1 MTSQTDPSESPDDSS
16 SVPPAGADR
25 RRDLLAAIPDL
36 PKVLLHD
43 HLDGGVRPATVV
55 DLAADLGHDLPTR
68 DPGELGAWFRGAADS
83 GSLERYLETFA
94 HSAGVMQTAEG
105 LRRVAREAVEDLAD
119 DGVVYAESRFAPEL
133 HTERGLSLQQVVDAV
148 LEGYDEGVRA
158 AAARGRAIVVRALL
172 TAMRQADRWEEVA
185 ALAVA
190 NRDRGV
196 VGFDI
201 AGPEA
206 GYPPERRA
214 AAFAILHDAWLPATV
229 HAGEADGLASIAGA
243 LRVGASRLGHGVR
256 IADDVRVGERG
267 AALGPLAH
275 WVRDRRVPLEVAPTS
290 NVHTG
295 AAASIAEHPITA
307 LLRAGFAVT
316 VNTDNRL
323 QSGTSMSAEFAALV
337 EHAGWTLAD
346 LRQVTLTAAH
356 HAFVHEDARTAL
368 IDEIITPGYARAGGG
383 RHVA

>member
-1 MTSQTDPSESPDDSS
+1 MTSQTDRQDDAGESPDGSIG
-16 SVPPAGADR
+16 VPSAGTDR

-43 HLDGGVRPATVV
+43 HLDGGLRPATVV
-55 DLAADLGHDLPTR
+55 DLAADLGHRLPTT
-68 DPGELGAWFRGAADS
+68 DPDELGAWFRAAADS
-83 GSLERYLETFA
+83 GSLESYLETFT
-94 HSAGVMQTAEG
+94 HTAGVMQTPDG

-133 HTERGLSLQQVVDAV
+133 HTERGLSLEQVVDAV
-148 LEGYDEGVRA
+148 LGGFDEGVRA
-158 AAARGRAIVVRALL
+158 AAGRGRRIVVRGLL
-172 TAMRQADRWEEVA
+172 TAMRQADRAEEVA

-190 NRDRGV
+190 ARDRGV

-206 GYPPERRA
+206 GFPAQRHA
-214 AAFAILHDAWLPATV
+214 KAFDVVREAWLPATV
-229 HAGEADGLASIAGA
+229 HAGEADGPASIAGA
-243 LRVGASRLGHGVR
+243 LRVGASRLGHGMR
-256 IADDVRVGERG
+256 IADDVDGDS
-267 AALGPLAH
+267 LGTLAH
-275 WVRDRRVPLEVAPTS
+275 WVRDRQVALEVAPTS

-295 AAASIAEHPITA
+295 GAASIAEHPITR
-307 LLRAGFAVT
+307 LLRLGFAVT

-356 HAFVHEDARTAL
+356 HAFVHEDVRTAL

-383 RHVA
+383 RHHA